1 VLNPVAEGKDITE
14 EQMLQRL
21 TQLNISLADL
31 HIETAAHLVPLQ
43 AEESYS

>member
-1 VLNPVAEGKDITE
+1 LSPVAEGNDITA

-31 HIETAAHLVPLQ
+31 RIETAAHLAPLQ
-43 AEESYS
+43 AEESYA